1 MNVGFLLGLCVGL
14 ALFAWC
20 WLRLNLKL
28 RRIVQQLRPDLLNLP
43 FSSTSRLT
51 RAIAAHQQAHWM
63 LEKELQDLQH
73 LVQVAPIGFLRVDED
88 NQLLSCNPK
97 ACELLSLQNYQTTAP
112 RLLLELVRSY
122 ELDALVEETRQ
133 AQKPCQSEWLFH
145 PVDADF
151 AKLSQQQ
158 SRPLR
163 GYGFPMAEGCIGV
176 FLESREETV
185 KLIQQRDRWISDVA
199 HELKTPLTSIR
210 LVAETLESR
219 VDSPVREWVGRL
231 LQEAIRLSNLV
242 QDLLDLNQLQAP
254 STARLTFKSIDL
266 VQLIYSA
273 WLSLEPLAHT
283 KQLQLDYVGPD
294 QLVTQGDEAWLYRA
308 LLNLFDNSIKYSPTQ
323 QKVQV
328 QLHLQPEVE
337 LSQQPEIRLDVIDA
351 GPGFPEDALPF
362 VFDRFYRADP
372 SRTRHGTTIS
382 HAKSAE
388 PSASNNPATSSQ
400 QPSNSTGLGLAI
412 VKQIVEAHQGQ
423 VSASNHPETGGAW
436 LQITLPQHS
445 VALEHKDA

>member
-14 ALFAWC
+14 ALFGWY

-28 RRIVQQLRPDLLNLP
+28 RRLVQQLRPDLLSLP

-51 RAIAAHQQAHWM
+51 RAIAAYQQAQWV
-63 LEKELQDLQH
+63 LEKDVQDLQY
-73 LVQVAPIGFLRVDED
+73 LVQVAPIGFLHVDED

-97 ACELLSLQNYQTTAP
+97 ACELLSLQNYQTAAP

-185 KLIQQRDRWISDVA
+185 KLAQQRDRWISDVA

-210 LVAETLESR
+210 LVAETLQGL
-219 VDSPVREWVGRL
+219 VDSPGREWVGRL
-231 LQEAIRLSNLV
+231 LQETIRLSDLV
-242 QDLLDLNQLQAP
+242 QDLLDLNQLQAHP
-254 STARLTFKSIDL
+254 SARLTCKSINL
-266 VQLIYSA
+266 VQLIHSA
-273 WLSLEPLAHT
+273 WLGLEPLAHA
-283 KQLQLDYVGPD
+283 KQIQLDYVGPS
-294 QLVTQGDEAWLYRA
+294 QLLTQGDEAWLYRA
-308 LLNLFDNSIKYSPTQ
+308 LLNLFDNSIKYSPAQ

-328 QLHLQPEVE
+328 QLQLRSEAE
-337 LSQQPEIRLDVIDA
+337 SSRAPEIHLDIIDA

-362 VFDRFYRADP
+362 VFERFYRADP
-372 SRTRHGTTIS
+372 SRSRQGGGNS
-382 HAKSAE
+382 YPKS
-388 PSASNNPATSSQ
+388 SGLSYTSNPVVSSGQ
-400 QPSNSTGLGLAI
+400 RGSSTGLGLAI
-412 VKQIVEAHQGQ
+412 VQQIVEAHGGR
-423 VSASNHPETGGAW
+423 VSASNHPDTGGAW
-436 LQITLPQHS
+436 LQVVLPLHS
-445 VALEHKDA
+445 LNPE

>member
-14 ALFAWC
+14 ALFGWY

-28 RRIVQQLRPDLLNLP
+28 RRIVQHLRPDLLSLP
-43 FSSTSRLT
+43 FSSTSRLA
-51 RAIAAHQQAHWM
+51 RAISVYQQAHRS

-97 ACELLSLQNYQTTAP
+97 ACELLSLQNYQTTTP

-122 ELDALVEETRQ
+122 ELDDLVEATRQ
-133 AQKPCQSEWLFH
+133 AQKPCQNEWLFH

-151 AKLSQQQ
+151 TKLSQQQ

-163 GYGFPMAEGCIGV
+163 GYGFPMAAGCIGV

-185 KLIQQRDRWISDVA
+185 RLVQQRDRWISDVA

-219 VDSPVREWVGRL
+219 VDVSGREWVGRL
-231 LQEAIRLSNLV
+231 LQETIRLSNLV
-242 QDLLDLNQLQAP
+242 QDLLDLNQLQAHP
-254 STARLTFKSIDL
+254 TARLTCKSIDL
-266 VQLIYSA
+266 VQLIHSA
-273 WLSLEPLAHT
+273 WFNLEPLART
-283 KQLQLDYVGPD
+283 KQVQLDYVGPD
-294 QLVTQGDEAWLYRA
+294 QLLTQGDEAWLYRA
-308 LLNLFDNSIKYSPTQ
+308 LLNLLDNSVKYSPAQ

-328 QLHLQPEVE
+328 QLHLQPEIE
-337 LSQQPEIRLDVIDA
+337 PSQPPTIHLDVIDA
-351 GPGFPEDALPF
+351 GPGFPEAALPF
-362 VFDRFYRADP
+362 VFERFYRADP
-372 SRTRHGTTIS
+372 SRTRHGLTLS
-382 HAKSAE
+382 YPKS
-388 PSASNNPATSSQ
+388 
-400 QPSNSTGLGLAI
+400 QPSSSNHPAPSSWQPGNSTGLGLAI

-436 LQITLPQHS
+436 LQICLPQHS
-445 VALEHKDA
+445 TDQT

>member
-14 ALFAWC
+14 ALFCWY

-28 RRIVQQLRPDLLNLP
+28 RQIVQQLRPDLLSLP
-43 FSSTSRLT
+43 FSSTSRLA
-51 RAIAAHQQAHWM
+51 RAIAAHQQAQWL

-73 LVQVAPIGFLRVDED
+73 LVQVAPIGFLQVDED

-97 ACELLSLQNYQTTAP
+97 ACELLSLQNYQSTAP

-133 AQKPCQSEWLFH
+133 AQQPCQSEWLFH

-151 AKLSQQQ
+151 TKLSQQQ

-163 GYGFPMAEGCIGV
+163 GYGLPMAEGCIGV

-185 KLIQQRDRWISDVA
+185 KLVQQRDRWISDVA

-210 LVAETLESR
+210 LVAETLQSR
-219 VDSPVREWVGRL
+219 VDAPGREWVNRL
-231 LQEAIRLSNLV
+231 LQETIRLSNLV
-242 QDLLDLNQLQAP
+242 QDLLDLNQLQP
-254 STARLTFKSIDL
+254 HPTARLTCKSIDL
-266 VQLIYSA
+266 VHLIHSA
-273 WLSLEPLAHT
+273 WLSLEPLART
-283 KQLQLDYVGPD
+283 KQIQLDYVGPD
-294 QLVTQGDEAWLYRA
+294 QLLTQGDEAWLYRA
-308 LLNLFDNSIKYSPTQ
+308 LLNLLDNSIKYSPAH
-323 QKVQV
+323 QKVLV
-328 QLHLQPEVE
+328 QLQLQPGVE
-337 LSQQPEIRLDVIDA
+337 PSPCPDIHLDVIDA

-362 VFDRFYRADP
+362 VFERFYRADP
-372 SRTRHGTTIS
+372 SRTRQGMTI
-382 HAKSAE
+382 AYATLPE
-388 PSASNNPATSSQ
+388 PSVSNYPAPSSW
-400 QPSNSTGLGLAI
+400 QPGNSTGLGLAI

-436 LQITLPQHS
+436 LHIRLPQHA
-445 VALEHKDA
+445 VPQE